1 MDAGSWSD
9 LPPDLAREISGRLQ
23 HDAVDLARF
32 HAVCKPWRDSRTT
45 TAAGQFL
52 PWLVAAVEEDAT
64 RLEMRCVLSGYN
76 YRSQPLLAEPAW
88 WNWVTSSGGT
98 ALWCLAIERL
108 RPSLHDPLTGAAAHL
123 PQLPQSLGLWGKDID
138 PHGVIYEDGATLL
151 YSISSAGSNA
161 TFRAAL
167 HRPGDAEWTIIER
180 TLEHPAW
187 SWSPRPPVLSCVTYH
202 DGKILVVMKPDQW
215 RLVTP
220 NSNMARDELVES
232 QETPMVQVWFG
243 ESTYKYDYSYV
254 LESRGEILWVSVKT
268 REYDRYRMGPDPCL
282 LSVKVSVQALEE
294 PLLYES
300 SALEKMRW
308 VRRDGRS
315 LADRVLFLGRRHS
328 FVVDA
333 GRVPNGHGGCA
344 YFIYHHNSA
353 LTQEKRGV
361 FRCNL
366 IDGKTELV
374 QRLPRCWDYKMCLW
388 FNPESIITPPQEISE
403 GSPKQQI
410 APIISSL
417 RRHNINVERHHV
429 PSFTLLLRN
438 LPLTVKTTQLRL
450 FFSEHGKVSNAEVIC
465 YKKTRASQGIGHV
478 TIETTHS
485 HLEDALAA
493 LNELVLDGCH
503 LKVSLIKEGQP
514 PQRRRRH
521 R

>member
-388 FNPESIITPPQEISE
+388 FNPESIITPPQV
-403 GSPKQQI
+403 PNYLYI
-410 APIISSL
+410 A
-417 RRHNINVERHHV
+417 
-429 PSFTLLLRN
+429 
-438 LPLTVKTTQLRL
+438 
-450 FFSEHGKVSNAEVIC
+450 
-465 YKKTRASQGIGHV
+465 KKC
-478 TIETTHS
+478 
-485 HLEDALAA
+485 
-493 LNELVLDGCH
+493 LNFL
-503 LKVSLIKEGQP
+503 SWTYFMI
-514 PQRRRRH
+514 
-521 R
+521 